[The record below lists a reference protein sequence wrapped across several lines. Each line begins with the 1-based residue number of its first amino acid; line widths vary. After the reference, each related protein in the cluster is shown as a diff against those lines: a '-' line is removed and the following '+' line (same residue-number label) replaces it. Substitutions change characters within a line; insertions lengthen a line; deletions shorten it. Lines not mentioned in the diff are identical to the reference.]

1 AEMADEPGAVPG
13 AAPEPPPAGAAA
25 AFPVLDGD
33 LHPGTAELGD
43 PGGDLG
49 GTVHAAGLQAEGAQ
63 QRAAYHL
70 EDRVE
75 VAVPGAVREVAD
87 RAAGRRAPAVRETV
101 GLLDAGAREGVGL
114 AGPYPVEEGV
124 QVRDGELPVGV
135 EQDDPVHPGVRD
147 GGGDGGAGAAVL
159 GEVDDDQFGADR
171 KSVV

>member
-1 AEMADEPGAVPG
+1 
-13 AAPEPPPAGAAA
+13 
-25 AFPVLDGD
+25 
-33 LHPGTAELGD
+33 
-43 PGGDLG
+43 
-49 GTVHAAGLQAEGAQ
+49 
-63 QRAAYHL
+63 AAYHL

-159 GEVDDDQFGADR
+159 REVDDDQFGAVLAQAGEDGAGRVVAPVVADDDLPGADR
-171 KSVV
+171 G